1 LYVVSVRWSIRDAHA
16 PTWPVVWTMVRAAA
30 WTAVKA
36 GRDGGEG
43 VTIGSGGAKALVSRD
58 EALESFGCAIKV
70 RALRKGPSH
79 TQAVAAQVPS
89 TRMIRSS
96 WIADRRALDTRL
108 AWLG

>member
-1 LYVVSVRWSIRDAHA
+1 MANPRHA
-16 PTWPVVWTMVRAAA
+16 RADLARGFDNGGAAA

-70 RALRKGPSH
+70 RALRQGPLH
-79 TQAVAAQVPS
+79 TQAFTAQVPS

-96 WIADRRALDTRL
+96 CIADRRALDMRNV
-108 AWLG
+108 